1 MNTNHTPGPF
11 LPTFI
16 TFTGVDDA
24 TDAVE
29 LLRLA
34 DDYPVEF
41 GLLFSPKRQGIEPR
55 YPRLSTIEWLLSEVP
70 LRWAAHLCG
79 ADAREVIDTG
89 ASRHDALMQVFA
101 RAQINTA
108 DPKVM
113 PSQIGNWAASRGL
126 RAILQCRGDD
136 FPRVASVDVLFD
148 ASGGRG
154 IVPSNWPAATRAT
167 FCGYAGGLRPD
178 NVAKAVSAIAR
189 GAAHYWI
196 DMESGVRDERD
207 LFSIAK
213 CRAVCEAVYGAPRG
227 GSIHG

>member
-1 MNTNHTPGPF
+1 MNTNHRPGPF
-11 LPTFI
+11 LPAFI

-29 LLRLA
+29 LLSLA

-55 YPRLSTIEWLLSEVP
+55 YPKLSTIDWLITELP
-70 LRWAAHLCG
+70 LRWSAHLCG
-79 ADAREVIDTG
+79 SDAREVIETG
-89 ASRHDALMQVFA
+89 ASRHDHLMQFFA

-108 DPKVM
+108 DPNVR
-113 PSQIGNWAASRGL
+113 PSHIGNWAVGNNV
-126 RAILQCRGDD
+126 RAILQSRGEA
-136 FPRVASVDVLFD
+136 FLRAASVDVLFD

-154 IVPSNWPAATRAT
+154 ISPTSWPIAIKST
-167 FCGYAGGLRPD
+167 FCGFAGGLRPE
-178 NVAKAVSAIAR
+178 NVAEAVTAIAR

-207 LFSIAK
+207 QFSIAK

-227 GSIHG
+227 GLGDA